1 MFSKDFIWGAA
12 TSAAQIEGAEYED
25 GKTSSIWDIASRM
38 NDGRFSRF
46 QKTPLSSCDHYHRF
60 IEDVAIM
67 KKIGLKAYRFSISWT
82 RLMKE
87 DMNTINP
94 KGLLF
99 YNRLID
105 ALLEAGIE
113 PFITIFHWDY
123 PQSLLDQGG
132 WQNDKSV
139 TWFAEYAKTVVE
151 LFSDRVK
158 KFITI
163 NEPECFVNLG
173 YLDKRH
179 APYYQLPEDAVFKIA
194 HNVLK
199 ANGLATILMR
209 QVAKQK
215 IEIGQAFALTGA
227 IPFSEDDKDINAAKH
242 CFFNHPDSSFWGTW
256 FLDTIMNGEYDKKRL
271 AKISISPDVLDKDMR
286 IIHQTPDFI
295 GFNMYSGTLT
305 KHLGEN
311 DYQRMPDPN

>member
-1 MFSKDFIWGAA
+1 M
-12 TSAAQIEGAEYED
+12 E
-25 GKTSSIWDIASRM
+25 
-38 NDGRFSRF
+38 
-46 QKTPLSSCDHYHRF
+46 
-60 IEDVAIM
+60 
-67 KKIGLKAYRFSISWT
+67 
-82 RLMKE
+82 
-87 DMNTINP
+87 
-94 KGLLF
+94 GLLF

-105 ALLEAGIE
+105 ALLDAGIE
-113 PFITIFHWDY
+113 PFITIFHWDH

-132 WQNDKSV
+132 WQNDKYV

-215 IEIGQAFALTGA
+215 IGIGQAFALTGA
-227 IPFSEDDKDINAAKH
+227 IPFSENDKDINAAKH

-286 IIHQTPDFI
+286 IIH
-295 GFNMYSGTLT
+295 
-305 KHLGEN
+305 
-311 DYQRMPDPN
+311 